1 MTTAKEIYGD
11 ERRCWYDYQ
20 PMLDEF
26 GNIVLQCDEDNYQG
40 DSFIIY
46 EKDGKYGYLT
56 FGWGSCSGC
65 DALQAC
71 DTIDEVQELM
81 DGLYSDIIWFESL
94 EALKGFFETKD
105 WSLCYEWHIDEFKEF
120 LKRVAEL

>member
-1 MTTAKEIYGD
+1 MKTAKEIYGD
-11 ERRCWYDYQ
+11 EPRYWYDYQ

-26 GNIVLQCDEDNYQG
+26 GNIVLQCDEDDYRG

-105 WSLCYEWHIDEFKEF
+105 WSLCYEWHIYEFKEF
-120 LKRVAEL
+120 LKCVAEL